1 MEILALILSIIIAF
15 FAFITLGL
23 SGFGSSLVMVP
34 LMLLFLDIKLVVPAT
49 LILNVI
55 SCTIIAIHSRS
66 FVKKKYLISLA
77 IGGLTGAIVGTYFLA
92 TFENIILKKIYGI
105 IVILF
110 ALNTLFPKIE
120 LKSSNKIYGVFSG
133 LIAGLFGAIYQTGGP
148 PIVIYLS
155 YQIRKKEVLRAT
167 MLAFWVILDL
177 WILFLYLNS
186 GLINNSVINF
196 SLILLPSLILG
207 IILGSKIH
215 HKINECLFKKIIGI
229 ILVFTGMI
237 LVLF

>member
-66 FVKKKYLISLA
+66 FVKKKYLIPLA

-92 TFENIILKKIYGI
+92 TFENIILKKIYGV

-120 LKSSNKIYGVFSG
+120 LKSSNKIFGIFSG

-177 WILFLYLNS
+177 WILFLYLSS

-196 SLILLPSLILG
+196 SLILLPSLFLG

-215 HKINECLFKKIIGI
+215 HKINELLFKKIIGI